1 MVKVMFISLGCDK
14 NSVDTEF
21 MLGQLRDA
29 GYSITNSE
37 EEADVAVI
45 NTCAFIEDAQ
55 EESVQTILEMAE
67 YKKAGSLSKLIVAGC
82 LAQRYKDQIMSEIP
96 EVDAVVG
103 TTAIDKIIEAI
114 TDGGNFIMDVDRLPL
129 PETKRVSTTGGYF
142 EYLKIS
148 EGCDK
153 HCTYC
158 RIPSLRGCYRSI
170 PMERLLEEAAFLAE
184 GGTKELCLVA
194 QETTLYGKDIY
205 GKKCLPELIG
215 RLSEI
220 DGIEWIRI
228 LYCYPEE
235 IDDELIECIANN
247 PKVCHYLDMPIQH
260 SADNILKKMGRR
272 TSRKDLDAIIKKL
285 RDRIPDIAIRTTLIA
300 GFPGETD
307 EDQADVLDFIRKSR
321 FTRLGCFTYSKE
333 DGTAAARMKEQVPKR
348 IKVKRQKE
356 IMLTQ
361 QEISAA
367 FSESCVGREL
377 SVIIEGKLP
386 EDDIWIG
393 RSYMDAP
400 GIDGYVFVA
409 SPDSYLSGE
418 IIKAK
423 VVKAEAYD
431 LYAEA
436 IID

>member
-1 MVKVMFISLGCDK
+1 MVKIMFISLGCDK

-37 EEADVAVI
+37 EEADVIVI

-67 YKKAGSLSKLIVAGC
+67 YKKSGSLSKLIVAGC
-82 LAQRYKDQIMSEIP
+82 LAQRYKEQIVQEIP

-103 TTAIDKIIEAI
+103 TTAIDKIVEAI
-114 TDGGNFIMDVDRLPL
+114 NDGGNFIMDADRLPL
-129 PETKRVSTTGGYF
+129 PETARVSTTGGYF
-142 EYLKIS
+142 EYLKIA

-158 RIPSLRGCYRSI
+158 RIPSLRGKYRSI
-170 PMERLLEEAAFLAE
+170 PMERLIEEARFLAE
-184 GGTKELCLVA
+184 GGTKELCLIA
-194 QETTLYGKDIY
+194 QETTVYGTDIY
-205 GKKCLPELIG
+205 GKKCLPELINKI
-215 RLSEI
+215 SEI
-220 DGIEWIRI
+220 EGVQWIRI

-235 IDDELIECIANN
+235 IDDELIECIATN
-247 PKVCHYLDMPIQH
+247 PKVCHYLDMPVQH
-260 SADNILKKMGRR
+260 SSDSILKKMGRR
-272 TSRKDLDAIIKKL
+272 TGRKDLDAIIKKL
-285 RDRIPDIAIRTTLIA
+285 RKRIPDIALRTTLIA

-307 EDQADVLDFIRKSR
+307 EDQADVLDFIEKSR

-348 IKVKRQKE
+348 TKVKRQKE
-356 IMLTQ
+356 IMLLQ
-361 QEISAA
+361 QKISAD
-367 FSESCVGREL
+367 FSASCIGREL

-386 EDDIWIG
+386 EEDIWIG

-400 GIDGYVFVA
+400 GIDGYVFVS
-409 SPDSYLSGE
+409 SPDSYLSGD
-418 IIKAK
+418 IVKVK

-431 LYAEA
+431 LIAEA
-436 IID
+436 IIE